1 MRRPW
6 LLAAALAAGAVA
18 VAVIAL
24 LNDSGSSA
32 PTTPAGFSDVP
43 VGRKPMI
50 FDIGATVY
58 TPDASVRKRT
68 LADVR
73 ALGADAVRVPVLWN
87 VVAPDALPA
96 DFQATNPREPS
107 YDWSVYDQTITAA
120 VQRGLKILL
129 MPTGPAPEWAAKPG
143 SGGVADPD
151 PDQFGEFVSALAK
164 RYDGH
169 FDPGRAGDGQPLP
182 KVNLW
187 TIWNE
192 PNLSTFLQPQKV
204 RDRPYSPLIY
214 RRLYLAAQAAIHS
227 QDPGAPILIGE
238 TAPTGGEQSVD
249 PLTFT
254 RQTLC
259 LNGDFQSLP
268 NCPGAGEKIDAV
280 GWSTH
285 PYPLV
290 GQPPFEPVSNPHFV
304 TMSSL
309 SALEATLGG
318 AEDAGALPSDFPIYV
333 TEFGVQS
340 YPDPNAV
347 SLEQQAADIGIAEQF
362 AYNDPNVVT
371 FAQYL
376 MTDDIPESV
385 PGQLYG
391 GFESGLRLSDGRK
404 KPSYDAFRLPLAV
417 QRLGDTVSLWGIVQ
431 PYPHPTTVKIRF
443 KNPGRPARTLQ
454 TLNTNDVGVY
464 TTTYGDT
471 PGRTWQAVWHS
482 PLDGHTYRSPWIR
495 SYEYAQPIVG

>member
-24 LNDSGSSA
+24 LTDSGSSA

-50 FDIGATVY
+50 FDIGALVY
-58 TPDASVRKRT
+58 APPQENNRVLTE
-68 LADVR
+68 VR

-87 VVAPDALPA
+87 LVAPAALPA
-96 DFQATNPREPS
+96 DFHPAGPRDPS
-107 YDWSVYDQTITAA
+107 YDWSAYDQTVTGAEKH
-120 VQRGLKILL
+120 GLKILL

-143 SGGVADPD
+143 SGGVANPD
-151 PDQFGEFVSALAK
+151 PEQFGEFVSALAK

-169 FDPGRAGDGQPLP
+169 FDPGRGGAGQPLP

-192 PNLSTFLQPQKV
+192 PNLSTFLQPQM
-204 RDRPYSPLIY
+204 RGGRPYSPLIY
-214 RRLYLAAQAAIHS
+214 RRLYLAGQAAIHA

-259 LNGDFQSLP
+259 LNGDFQPLP
-268 NCPGAGEKIDAV
+268 HCPEAGEKIDAV

-309 SALEATLGG
+309 SALETTLGG
-318 AEDAGALPSDFPIYV
+318 AEDAGAIPDDFPIYV

-340 YPDPNAV
+340 YPDPNGV

-362 AYNDPNVVT
+362 AYNDPHVVT

-376 MTDDIPESV
+376 MQDDVPESV

-391 GFESGLRLSDGRK
+391 GFESGLRFFDGRK

-417 QRLGDTVSLWGIVQ
+417 QRLGNRISLWGIVQ
-431 PYPHPTTVKIRF
+431 PYPHPTTVRIRF
-443 KNPGRPARTLQ
+443 KNPGRPVRTLQ

-482 PLDGHTYRSPWIR
+482 PLDGHAYRSPWIR